1 MNDLM
6 EMDALRGELER
17 LFELEELFELS
28 TSLLGFN
35 PREVGGTSGKASF
48 VRALTDYCD
57 ARGALE
63 ALCDAVVT
71 LKPHADPGLS
81 ELRSFGLRASE
92 ALGEGSELLGFRIE
106 GLLGE
111 GPQGTSYRATR
122 SGEDYRIKLLHR
134 ETTRDPHGMQRF
146 LTFNR
151 ILAAAAID
159 GMPEGLSVL
168 REEEQVCVAERWFD
182 GESLA
187 ARLER
192 TGPMRAEQV
201 ERVLMAV
208 ARVLAALHERRTCHG
223 NLKLENILLRG
234 GEVGVLVVEL
244 QDAGADL
251 LGYRRAPNG
260 LIQVLSLASPSTVAP
275 ERLRGRER
283 DPANDVY
290 ALGAIAYQLL
300 TGKTPFSAETALDS
314 AVLHLTVVPEPPSA
328 ASPPG
333 WLTPTLDAFILRL
346 LSKDPG
352 ERPRDGRALLE
363 ALEQLMDESGSAL
376 ASEEELRQKMDVLLR
391 EPNNDEAARAL
402 DAIAIGPFRARA
414 AAAFSAAA
422 EELSED
428 DPVER
433 RQRVALLMRA
443 AAGFTA
449 TRQLGLAE
457 AAYHKLQAIGDLSA
471 AAQNGLDEV
480 RRLLGKHD
488 EIVESLLAR
497 IENVE
502 TARERAELMARI
514 GEVYARD
521 LKDETQAAVAFS
533 QAFSEDPTNRAYVR
547 RIEEIAT
554 ANPALWSEISNTCS
568 EAAADETR
576 PASDRAPLLEQLGVW
591 YAEKQGRS
599 ELALPCF
606 QTALSLDPRSARAL
620 DGVATVYRSNK
631 MWSELGDLLVHRAD
645 ASSSPSDAREL
656 RTQAAHVLEK
666 HLSDIDGAQE
676 LYERI
681 IREDPGDLVVSQA
694 LSRIYEKNHE
704 LDRLVPLLSRQAEEE
719 RGPRRHTALVR
730 LGDLQRAHLG
740 DLEEARRCYEAVLA
754 EAPTHV
760 QAQQGLDETLARA
773 GLYKDL
779 LNSLHRQLENS
790 PTPRQQVALWERI
803 ATLYEEEFLLHADAA
818 VALQRVLELDPS
830 RTSSMTS
837 LARLYRTLERWQ
849 DLADLYQRHSE
860 QLEDPNARVPLLV
873 QRARVLAEHV
883 GDLPAAISVYEQIA
897 QLAPE
902 RLEAF
907 EAIADLHEALGNI
920 AEATIA
926 VQNVAERANEKETKI
941 RFYMR
946 AARLLEAQRAT
957 DESIDWYTR
966 VVALDPSHS
975 KATQA
980 LRHAYAERGD
990 TAGLIDL
997 LRRDIQQAEGDRSK
1011 ARLAAEI
1018 ASLELTKNKD
1028 AAAAEQAAR
1037 QALAWDP
1044 SNLRALI
1051 LLGDIAF
1058 AAKSHAEAMDHYQS
1072 AVHRVDALPVA
1083 EAARV
1088 ITRYLDA
1095 AEQAPSRSP
1104 QLMLH
1109 QGEVLLE
1116 LTPDDAEAI
1125 ARVADLAFHHG
1136 TPEQTSDLYSA
1147 LLDRFADT
1155 LNPDQRAL
1163 AAYRLGES
1171 QRLLGKA
1178 DVARKRLEE
1187 AAELSPDSPHPLTA
1201 LVQVYEAEQDWQ
1213 KVAETKRRLLAL
1225 LEPDQQADLLT
1236 ELGELALDKFSDRS
1250 RAQADFSAALAHRP
1264 DDRRVL
1270 IRLMQLHS
1278 QAEAWSDL
1286 VEVVTKLATFVEDPA
1301 QKAKYL
1307 MTAAMVSARHLNQ
1320 KEPAVNFYRQVL
1332 TLDPNNFKA
1341 FNEYIVLLIERGD
1354 TAAAEHA
1361 LHSRLELARS
1371 RGSRET
1377 EIEMLDAL
1385 YTLYQSIPG
1394 KLALAVDAVEKAREL
1409 EPQNQ
1414 VHVSRL
1420 KDLYARDAATYL
1432 DRAVALYTR
1441 ALRQRPNDEEAYRRL
1456 RKLYTD
1462 ARRADA
1468 AWCLCQALH
1477 LLKLAEPEES
1487 RFFERAHTDQPA
1499 PALKSLDES
1508 DWLEYVTHPSA
1519 DPRVTQIFALIE
1531 PVVIGMRGQPLQ
1543 SLGYDPRLALD
1554 LSQHPYPLGHMLF
1567 FSAGVM
1573 GMPVPPTFENH
1584 HEPGGLLYLN
1594 SNPPSIV
1601 MGLSALQQLPPQTAA
1616 FIAARQLANYRP
1628 GFLVRHVLSSISV
1641 LKAWLFAAFKSVSPH
1656 FPIPM
1661 DLEGPVL
1668 EAKAAIDRFLPPPSR
1683 DRLIE
1688 AVSRLLH
1695 SSPAIDLK
1703 DWVMGVDLTADRAG
1717 FIVANDLKSVT
1728 DIIKTVED
1736 PSAPP
1741 RERRLQEIILFA
1753 VDESFFT
1760 VRRRLG
1766 IALESSG

>member
-1 MNDLM
+1 MNDIM
-6 EMDALRGELER
+6 EIDGLRGELER
-17 LFELEELFELS
+17 LFELDELFELS
-28 TSLLGFN
+28 TALLGFN
-35 PREVGGTSGKASF
+35 PKEVGGTSGKASF

-57 ARGALE
+57 AHGALQ

-71 LKPHADPGLS
+71 LKPNADPALS
-81 ELRSFGLRASE
+81 ALRSFGLRARE
-92 ALGEGSELLGFRIE
+92 ELAEGSELHGYRIE
-106 GLLGE
+106 ASIGE
-111 GPQGTSYRATR
+111 GPQGTSYRASR
-122 SGEDYRIKLLHR
+122 SGEEHRIKLLHR
-134 ETTRDPHGMQRF
+134 ETTRDPHGLQRF

-151 ILAAAAID
+151 ILANAAID
-159 GMPEGLSVL
+159 GMPEALAVL
-168 REEEQVCVAERWFD
+168 REDERVCVVQRWFD

-192 TGPMRAEQV
+192 DGPMRAEQV
-201 ERVLMAV
+201 ERVLMGA
-208 ARVLAALHERRTCHG
+208 ARVLAELHERRMCHG
-223 NLKLENILLRG
+223 NLKLENILVRG
-234 GEVGVLVVEL
+234 GDVGVLVVEL

-251 LGYRRAPNG
+251 LGHRRAPNG

-314 AVLHLTVVPEPPSA
+314 AVLHLTVVPEPPSTS
-328 ASPPG
+328 SPPG
-333 WLTPTLDAFILRL
+333 WLNPSVDAFILRL
-346 LSKDPG
+346 LSKDPN

-363 ALEQLMDESGSAL
+363 ALEHLMEESGSSM

-391 EPNNDEAARAL
+391 DPASEEAARAL
-402 DAIAIGPFRARA
+402 DAIAVGPYRARA
-414 AAAFSAAA
+414 SAAFSAAA
-422 EELSED
+422 EELSFD
-428 DPVER
+428 DPLER

-449 TRQLGLAE
+449 TRQLALAE
-457 AAYHKLQAIGDLSA
+457 ATYQKLQMIGDLSP

-488 EIVESLLAR
+488 EIIESLLAR
-497 IENVE
+497 IEAAE
-502 TARERAELMARI
+502 SARERAELLARI
-514 GEVYARD
+514 GEIYARD
-521 LKDETQAAVAFS
+521 LKDEAQAAVAFS
-533 QAFSEDPTNRAYVR
+533 QAFSEDATNRSLAR
-547 RIEEIAT
+547 RIEEIA
-554 ANPALWSEISNTCS
+554 AGNPALWSEISNTCS

-576 PASDRAPLLEQLGVW
+576 PAAERAPLLEQLGVW
-591 YAEKQGRS
+591 YAEKQGRP

-606 QTALSLDPRSARAL
+606 QTALSLDPKSARAL

-645 ASSSPSDAREL
+645 ATSSPSDAREL
-656 RTQAAHVLEK
+656 RTQAAQVLEK

-704 LDRLVPLLSRQAEEE
+704 LDRLVPLLTRQAEEE
-719 RGPRRHTALVR
+719 RGPRRHNALVR
-730 LGDLQRAHLG
+730 LGDLHRAHLG
-740 DLEEARRCYEAVLA
+740 DLEEARRCYEAVLN

-760 QAQQGLDETLARA
+760 QAQHGLDETLTRA

-779 LNSLHRQLENS
+779 LNSLHRQLENT

-803 ATLYEEEFLLHADAA
+803 AALYEEEFLLHADAA

-830 RTSSMTS
+830 RTQAMTA

-860 QLEDPNARVPLLV
+860 QLDDPNARVPLLV

-883 GDLPAAISVYEQIA
+883 GDLPAAIAVYEQITH
-897 QLAPE
+897 LSPE

-907 EAIADLHEALGNI
+907 EAIADLQEALGNI
-920 AEATIA
+920 AEATLA
-926 VQNVAERANEKETKI
+926 VQNVAERASDRETKL
-941 RFYMR
+941 RYFMR
-946 AARLLEAQRAT
+946 AARLLESQRLT
-957 DESIDWYTR
+957 DESIEWYTR
-966 VVALDPSHS
+966 VVALDPGHA

-997 LRRDIQQAEGDRSK
+997 LRRDIQQADGDRSK

-1018 ASLELTKNKD
+1018 ATLELTKNKD

-1037 QALAWDP
+1037 QALGWDP

-1058 AAKSHAEAMDHYQS
+1058 ASKSHAEAMDHYQS

-1088 ITRYLDA
+1088 ISRYLDA
-1095 AEQAPSRSP
+1095 AEQAPARSP

-1109 QGEVLLE
+1109 QAEVLLG
-1116 LTPDDAEAI
+1116 LTPDDPAAV

-1136 TPEQTSDLYSA
+1136 TPEQTSELYTDL
-1147 LLDRFADT
+1147 LTRFGDSLGT
-1155 LNPDQRAL
+1155 DQRAL

-1171 QRLLGKA
+1171 QRLLGSF
-1178 DVARKRLEE
+1178 DVARQRLEE

-1201 LVQVYEAEQDWQ
+1201 LVQIYEADKNWQ

-1236 ELGELALDKFSDRS
+1236 ELGELAVDKFDDRG
-1250 RAQADFSAALAHRP
+1250 RALADFSAALAHRP

-1278 QAEAWSDL
+1278 QAESWSEL
-1286 VEVVTKLATFVEDPA
+1286 VDVVTRLASFVEDPA

-1307 MTAAMVSARHLNQ
+1307 MTAAMVSARHLGRREQ
-1320 KEPAVNFYRQVL
+1320 AIGFYRQVL
-1332 TLDPNNFKA
+1332 ALDPNNAKA
-1341 FNEYIVLLIERGD
+1341 FNEHIVLLIEHGD
-1354 TAAAEHA
+1354 TTGAEEA
-1361 LHSRLELARS
+1361 LQSRLDLARS

-1385 YTLYQSIPG
+1385 YTLYQGTPG
-1394 KLALAVDAVEKAREL
+1394 KLSLAVEAVEKAREL

-1414 VHVSRL
+1414 VHVTRL
-1420 KDLYARDAATYL
+1420 KELYEQDAAKYL
-1432 DRAVALYTR
+1432 DRAVALHIR
-1441 ALRQRPNDEEAYRRL
+1441 ALRQRPNDEESYRRL
-1456 RKLYTD
+1456 RKLYTE

-1487 RFFERAHTDQPA
+1487 RFFERGHSNQPA
-1499 PALKSLDES
+1499 PAQIPLEES
-1508 DWLEYVTHPSA
+1508 DWLNYLVHPAA
-1519 DPRVTQIFALIE
+1519 DPLVTQIFALIE
-1531 PVVIGMRGQPLQ
+1531 PVVVGMRGQSLP

-1567 FSAGVM
+1567 YAAGVM

-1641 LKAWLFAAFKSVSPH
+1641 LKAWLFAAFKSVSPN

-1668 EAKAAIDRFLPPPSR
+1668 EAKAALDRFLMPASR
-1683 DRLIE
+1683 DRLID

-1695 SSPAIDLK
+1695 SSPSIDLK
-1703 DWVMGVDLTADRAG
+1703 DWIMGVDLTADRVG

-1736 PSAPP
+1736 PNAPP

-1753 VDESFFT
+1753 IDESFFA

-1766 IALESSG
+1766 IALESTG